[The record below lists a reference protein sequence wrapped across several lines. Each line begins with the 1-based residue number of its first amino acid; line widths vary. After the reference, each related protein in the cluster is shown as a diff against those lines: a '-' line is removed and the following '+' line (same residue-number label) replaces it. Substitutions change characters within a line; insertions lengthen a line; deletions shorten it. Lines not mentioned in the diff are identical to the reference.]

1 MGPSASHKIDSS
13 SIKQGQDGR
22 EEAAGASRYPALI
35 IVILRMVTSDTMLIL
50 ASCDYNIG

>member
-1 MGPSASHKIDSS
+1 MGPSASHKIVSS